1 MEKIYNYVTEFLFGV
16 RVEGEP
22 VDMSLPKPQ
31 STSQSIDPLF
41 FEWCEE
47 FKVGC
52 RLKNKPTFW

>member
-1 MEKIYNYVTEFLFGV
+1 MEKVYNYVTEFLFGV

-22 VDMSLPKPQ
+22 IDMSLPKPQ
-31 STSQSIDPLF
+31 DVSPNVDPLF

-52 RLKNKPTFW
+52 QFKNKPTFW